1 MGEKERL
8 DIRLVQE
15 GLANSR
21 ERAKEWIR
29 EGRVKA
35 DGVMQKKAGAMVTPE
50 AKLEVTGD
58 PLPYV
63 SRGGLKL
70 EKALD
75 VFRISMEERVCLDAG
90 ASTGGFTDCMLQ
102 RGASLVYAVD
112 VGHGQ
117 LAEKL
122 ILDERVINI
131 ENTNVKELSPQI
143 IPQACDFACADLS
156 FISLTKVL
164 PAIASCLKEGAELV
178 CLIKPQFEAGRDKI
192 GKKGVVKDA
201 KVHKQVLTQ
210 VTGFCEE
217 QGLRVKQLT
226 HSPIRGQEGN
236 LEFLVHLCKSKEKGT
251 GIDLPSLIQR
261 TVQEAHKVDR

>member
-8 DIRLVQE
+8 DVRLVQE
-15 GLANSR
+15 GLVSSR
-21 ERAKEWIR
+21 ERAKEWIK
-29 EGRVKA
+29 EGRVKT
-35 DGVMQKKAGAMVTPE
+35 DGVVQKKPGVMILPE

-75 VFRISMEERVCLDAG
+75 VFGITLNGRVCLDAG

-112 VGHGQ
+112 VGHDQ

-122 ILDERVINI
+122 VKDERVVNI

-143 IPQACDFACADLS
+143 IEQACDFASADLS

-164 PAIASCLKEGAELV
+164 PAIASCLKDGADLV

-201 KVHKQVLTQ
+201 KVHRQVLTQ
-210 VTGFCEE
+210 VTAFCQE
-217 QGLRVKQLT
+217 QGLLVKQLT

-236 LEFLVHLCKSKEKGT
+236 LEFLVHLYKNQEKGT
-251 GIDLPSLIQR
+251 GIDLPMLIQR
-261 TVQEAHKVDR
+261 TVQEAHGVAR

>member
-8 DIRLVQE
+8 DVRLVRE
-15 GLANSR
+15 GLARSR
-21 ERAKEWIR
+21 EQAKEWVR

-35 DGVMQKKAGAMVTPE
+35 DGVVQKKAGAMVLPE
-50 AKLEVTGD
+50 AKLEVAGD

-70 EKALD
+70 EKALE
-75 VFRISMEERVCLDAG
+75 VFSISMEGRICLDAG

-102 RGASLVYAVD
+102 RGAAKVYAVD

-122 ILDERVINI
+122 VQDARVVSI
-131 ENTNVKELSPQI
+131 ENTNVKDLSPQI
-143 IPQACDFACADLS
+143 IEQACDFASADLS

-164 PAIASCLKEGAELV
+164 PAIASCLRQGAELV

-210 VTGFCEE
+210 VTAFCEE
-217 QGLRVKQLT
+217 QGLRVRQLT

-236 LEFLVHLCKSKEKGT
+236 LEFLVHLVKKEEKGFE
-251 GIDLPSLIQR
+251 IDLPTLIQR
-261 TVQEAHKVDR
+261 TVQQAHEVNS

>member
-8 DIRLVQE
+8 DVRLVQE
-15 GLANSR
+15 GLASSR
-21 ERAKEWIR
+21 ERAKEWIK

-35 DGVMQKKAGAMVTPE
+35 DGVVLKKAGAMVPSE

-75 VFRISMEERVCLDAG
+75 VFAISMTGRVCLDAG

-117 LAEKL
+117 LADKL
-122 ILDERVINI
+122 MQDERVISI
-131 ENTNVKELSPQI
+131 ENTNVRDLSPEI
-143 IPQACDFACADLS
+143 IEQKCDFATADLS

-164 PAIASCLKEGAELV
+164 PSIAGCLREGAELV

-192 GKKGVVKDA
+192 GKKGVVKDT

-210 VTGFCEE
+210 VTAFCEE

-236 LEFLVHLCKSKEKGT
+236 LEFLVHLVKSEEKGL
-251 GIDLPSLIQR
+251 GIDLPALIQR
-261 TVQEAHKVDR
+261 TVQLAHQVKP

>member
-8 DIRLVQE
+8 DVRLVQE
-15 GLANSR
+15 GLASSR
-21 ERAKEWIR
+21 ERAKEWIK

-35 DGVMQKKAGAMVTPE
+35 DGVVLKKAGAMVPSE

-75 VFRISMEERVCLDAG
+75 VFAISMTGRVCLDAG

-117 LAEKL
+117 LADKL
-122 ILDERVINI
+122 VQDERVISI
-131 ENTNVKELSPQI
+131 ENTNVR
-143 IPQACDFACADLS
+143 DL
-156 FISLTKVL
+156 
-164 PAIASCLKEGAELV
+164 
-178 CLIKPQFEAGRDKI
+178 
-192 GKKGVVKDA
+192 
-201 KVHKQVLTQ
+201 
-210 VTGFCEE
+210 
-217 QGLRVKQLT
+217 
-226 HSPIRGQEGN
+226 
-236 LEFLVHLCKSKEKGT
+236 
-251 GIDLPSLIQR
+251 
-261 TVQEAHKVDR
+261 

>member
-8 DIRLVQE
+8 DVRLVQE
-15 GLANSR
+15 GLVSSR
-21 ERAKEWIR
+21 ERAKEWIK

-35 DGVMQKKAGAMVTPE
+35 DGVVQKKPGVMVLPE

-75 VFRISMEERVCLDAG
+75 VFGITLNGRVCLDAG

-112 VGHGQ
+112 VGHDQ

-122 ILDERVINI
+122 VKDERVVNI

-143 IPQACDFACADLS
+143 IEQACDFASADLS

-164 PAIASCLKEGAELV
+164 PAIASCLKDGADLV

-201 KVHKQVLTQ
+201 KVHRQVLTQ
-210 VTGFCEE
+210 VTAFCQE
-217 QGLRVKQLT
+217 QGLFVKQLT

-236 LEFLVHLCKSKEKGT
+236 LEFLVHLYKNQEKGT
-251 GIDLPSLIQR
+251 GIDLPMLIQR
-261 TVQEAHKVDR
+261 TVQEAHGVAR

>member
-15 GLANSR
+15 GLVSSR
-21 ERAKEWIR
+21 ERAKEWIK

-35 DGVMQKKAGAMVTPE
+35 DGVVQKKAGTMVLLA

-70 EKALD
+70 EKALNAFQI
-75 VFRISMEERVCLDAG
+75 VVEGKICLDAG

-102 RGASLVYAVD
+102 RGAALVYAVD
-112 VGHGQ
+112 VGHDQ

-122 ILDERVINI
+122 VKDERVINI

-143 IPQACDFACADLS
+143 IEKACDFASADLS

-164 PAIASCLKEGAELV
+164 PAIASCLRDGAEMV

-192 GKKGVVKDA
+192 GKKGVIKDA
-201 KVHKQVLTQ
+201 KVHRHVLTQ
-210 VTGFCEE
+210 VTGFCQE
-217 QGLRVKQLT
+217 QGLQVKHLT

-236 LEFLVHLCKSKEKGT
+236 LEFLVHLYKSQEKET
-251 GIDLPSLIQR
+251 GIDLPMLIQR
-261 TVQEAHKVDR
+261 TVQEAHEVNR